1 MKNISRIMSKV
12 FKASLLIYLITFFI
26 ALFCG
31 MVIGIDSGWAM
42 PAMSNHEIMYGWEA
56 IMSYIILIVWQFFI
70 IFALIFIFQVSYI
83 AIKIVSKIR
92 NLGDNS

>member
-1 MKNISRIMSKV
+1 
-12 FKASLLIYLITFFI
+12 
-26 ALFCG
+26 
-31 MVIGIDSGWAM
+31 M
-42 PAMSNHEIMYGWEA
+42 PAMSDHEIMYGWKA